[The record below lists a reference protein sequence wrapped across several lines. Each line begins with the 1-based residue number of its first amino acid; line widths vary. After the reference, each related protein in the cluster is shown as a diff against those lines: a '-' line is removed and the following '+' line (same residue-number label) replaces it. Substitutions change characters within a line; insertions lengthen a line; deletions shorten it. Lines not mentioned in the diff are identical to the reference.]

1 MERMSQYGIV
11 EPAGRTVPRAV
22 TIAPAKP
29 SDPRVDLKELAHVFR
44 RRRRLI
50 LWTAAIPIVL
60 ALIYCAFATPLYTAS
75 TQILIDPRDRRILN
89 NEVTPEGL
97 APDGGVAVVES
108 QSLVITSDTVLRRAI
123 VRERL
128 DLDPE
133 FGGPPAGTLA
143 ILTHRALATIG
154 LLSDSDR
161 TDPELKALRQI
172 KRRIGVKRSD
182 KSFVVDVYVTT
193 EGRDK
198 SVRIADAVAQAYLD
212 DQTAARSAAAQRA
225 SVGLG
230 SRLDTLRNRLRES
243 EERVNQYKEQH
254 KIVVASGQLVNEQ
267 RLSEMSLEL
276 NGARAK
282 TAEARARLEQ
292 IDRARQLND
301 GAGGIP
307 EAVSSQTIGQ
317 LRVQYAELIRQRADL
332 RAQLGALHPNV
343 VRLNAQV
350 RDVLGLINEELSRIA
365 AAARADLNR
374 AQAGEQALEERLTSL
389 RGEATSTSE
398 ALVQLRELE
407 REVEANRAVYEA
419 FLGRARETGAQQSID
434 STNARVISKAAP
446 PRDKSWPPRLLLVG
460 IALVAGLGMGT
471 GVGLMREY
479 LDESVHAKRFLQ
491 DLTGLPVL
499 AVLPHVKK
507 GLGLSRL
514 FGLSNLRQQP
524 AAELGAGENRD
535 RRGLEMSPFA
545 TSIRRLHHVLF
556 DSGRPDRGRSI
567 LITSAVAHE
576 GKTTVALS
584 LALEAV
590 ASGQRVLLVD
600 ADSDR
605 RTLSKMAG
613 VEANAGLAD
622 LLEGRA
628 ALPSLVLK
636 DSETGLHLLPL
647 GNLTHAK
654 SMNPKSELIVRKL
667 LEPAHNYALVVVDCG
682 AALTDPSVPPFVDA
696 VDATLLLVRAAATD
710 KNDVLSALETIG
722 RQTDKVRGTVLTA
735 AAEDAG

>member
-1 MERMSQYGIV
+1 MERVSQYRTA
-11 EPAGRTVPRAV
+11 EPTDRTVSRP
-22 TIAPAKP
+22 APSAPSKP
-29 SDPRVDLKELAHVFR
+29 DDPRVDLKELAQVFKR
-44 RRRRLI
+44 RRKVI
-50 LWTAAIPIVL
+50 LWTAAVPVVL
-60 ALIYCAFATPLYTAS
+60 ALIYCTFATPLYTAS

-97 APDGGVAVVES
+97 APDGGVAIVES

-123 VRERL
+123 VHERL

-133 FGGPPAGTLA
+133 FGGPPAGTFAALVRRGLA
-143 ILTHRALATIG
+143 AVG
-154 LLSDSDR
+154 FSDSDG
-161 TDPELKALRQI
+161 TDPELKALRQL

-182 KSFVVDVYVTT
+182 KSFVVDVYVTA
-193 EGRDK
+193 EGREK

-212 DQTAARSAAAQRA
+212 DQTTSRSAAAQRA
-225 SVGLG
+225 SAGLG
-230 SRLDTLRNRLRES
+230 SRLDALRNRLREA

-292 IDRARQLND
+292 IERARQLND
-301 GAGGIP
+301 GTGGIP
-307 EAVSSQTIGQ
+307 EAVASQTIGQ
-317 LRVQYAELIRQRADL
+317 LRMQYAELIRQRADA

-343 VRLNAQV
+343 ARLNAQV
-350 RDVLGLINEELSRIA
+350 RDVQGLINEELSRIA

-374 AQAGEQALEERLTSL
+374 AQASERALDDRLANLKT
-389 RGEATSTSE
+389 EATSTTE

-434 STNARVISKAAP
+434 STNARVISKATP
-446 PRDKSWPPRLLLVG
+446 PRDKSWPPRLLLAG

-479 LDESVHAKRFLQ
+479 LDESVRSRRQLQ
-491 DLTGLPVL
+491 ELTGVPVL

-514 FGLSNLRQQP
+514 LARSNLRQQQ
-524 AAELGAGENRD
+524 ATELDGGESPDGRAP
-535 RRGLEMSPFA
+535 EMSPFA
-545 TSIRRLHHVLF
+545 AAIRRLHHALF
-556 DSGRPDRGRSI
+556 DTGRPDRGRSI
-567 LITSAVAHE
+567 LITSAVARE

-600 ADSDR
+600 ADFER
-605 RTLSKMAG
+605 HTLSKMAG
-613 VEANAGLAD
+613 VEENAGLAD

-628 ALPSLVLK
+628 TLASVVLK
-636 DSETGLHLLPL
+636 DNETGLNLLPL
-647 GNLTHAK
+647 GNLTLAK
-654 SMNPKSELIVRKL
+654 SLNPKSELIVRKL
-667 LEPAHNYALVVVDCG
+667 LEPARNYGLLVVDCG
-682 AALTDPSVPPFVDA
+682 AAPTDDYVRPFVDA
-696 VDATLLLVRAAATD
+696 IDATLLLVRAGVAN
-710 KNDVLSALETIG
+710 KNDILSALEVIG
-722 RQTDKVRGTVLTA
+722 TDTDKIRGTVLTA
-735 AAEDAG
+735 ATEDVS

>member
-1 MERMSQYGIV
+1 MSQFGIA
-11 EPAGRTVPRAV
+11 EPVDRTVLRPA
-22 TIAPAKP
+22 TNAAPK
-29 SDPRVDLKELAHVFR
+29 SVDPRVDLKELAQVFQR
-44 RRRRLI
+44 RRKVI
-50 LWTAAIPIVL
+50 LWTAAIPVVL
-60 ALIYCAFATPLYTAS
+60 ALVYCLFATPLYTTS

-89 NEVTPEGL
+89 NEVTPEGM
-97 APDGGVAVVES
+97 APDGGVAIVES

-133 FGGPPAGTLA
+133 FGGPPSG
-143 ILTHRALATIG
+143 ILSALIQRG
-154 LLSDSDR
+154 LGIVGLSSESDG
-161 TDPELKALRQI
+161 TDPELKALRQL

-212 DQTAARSAAAQRA
+212 DQTASRSAAAQRA
-225 SVGLG
+225 SAGLG
-230 SRLDTLRNRLRES
+230 SRLDALRNRLREA

-254 KIVVASGQLVNEQ
+254 KIVVAGGLLVNEQ
-267 RLSEMSLEL
+267 RLTEMSLEL

-292 IDRARQLND
+292 IERARQLSD
-301 GAGGIP
+301 GTGGIP
-307 EAVSSQTIGQ
+307 EAVASQTIGQ
-317 LRVQYAELIRQRADL
+317 LRMQYAELVRQRADL
-332 RAQLGALHPNV
+332 RSQLGALHPNV
-343 VRLNAQV
+343 ARLNAQIK
-350 RDVLGLINEELSRIA
+350 DVQALINEELSRIA

-374 AQAGEQALEERLTSL
+374 AQASEQSLEERLTAL
-389 RGEATSTSE
+389 RTETTSTSE

-434 STNARVISKAAP
+434 STNARVISKATP
-446 PRDKSWPPRLLLVG
+446 PRDKSWPPRFLLAG

-479 LDESVHAKRFLQ
+479 LDESVHSRRFLQ
-491 DLTGLPVL
+491 DLIGLPVL

-507 GLGLSRL
+507 GLGLGRL
-514 FGLSNLRQQP
+514 FNLSKLGRRQVV
-524 AAELGAGENRD
+524 ELGAAEGRD
-535 RRGLEMSPFA
+535 GRAREMSPFA
-545 TSIRRLHHVLF
+545 AAIRRLHHALF

-567 LITSAVAHE
+567 LITSAKAGE

-590 ASGQRVLLVD
+590 ATGQRVLLVD
-600 ADSDR
+600 ADFER

-622 LLEGRA
+622 LLESRA
-628 ALPSLVLK
+628 ALPSVVLK
-636 DSETGLHLLPL
+636 DNETGLHLLPL
-647 GNLTHAK
+647 GNSTHAR
-654 SMNPKSELIVRKL
+654 SASPESELIVQKL
-667 LEPAHNYALVVVDCG
+667 LEPARNYTLVIVDTGSALSDAYVQ
-682 AALTDPSVPPFVDA
+682 PFVDA
-696 VDATLLLVRAAATD
+696 VDGTLLLVRAGTAS
-710 KNDVLSALETIG
+710 KSGILSTVDILGKDIG
-722 RQTDKVRGTVLTA
+722 KIRGAVLTA
-735 AAEDAG
+735 ASEDAG